1 MILLNEN
8 NQKYTLFNLSTHFCK
23 WATVQ
28 SGHLKSPARTRVNLC
43 KIIFPKNKAT
53 IINLMT
59 VVIQYA
65 NAYSN
70 LKNQDFWCGH
80 LRTDQDCWCCLRTGR
95 IASIV
100 AGTHHGHS
108 EYNGCDGHQPHQP
121 PSSWS

>member
-8 NQKYTLFNLSTHFCK
+8 NQKYTLLIVSTHFCEC
-23 WATVQ
+23 ATVQ
-28 SGHLKSPARTRVNLC
+28 SGHLKSPARTGVNFC

-53 IINLMT
+53 IINGMT

-80 LRTDQDCWCCLRTGR
+80 LRTDQDYTAYYMLC
-95 IASIV
+95 A
-100 AGTHHGHS
+100 
-108 EYNGCDGHQPHQP
+108 
-121 PSSWS
+121 

>member
-8 NQKYTLFNLSTHFCK
+8 NQKYTLFNVSTHFCEC
-23 WATVQ
+23 ATVQ

-80 LRTDQDCWCCLRTGR
+80 LRTDQDYRNYR
-95 IASIV
+95 YEE
-100 AGTHHGHS
+100 HRR
-108 EYNGCDGHQPHQP
+108 YRN
-121 PSSWS
+121 

>member
-8 NQKYTLFNLSTHFCK
+8 NQKYTFFNVSTYFCEC
-23 WATVQ
+23 ATVQ

-80 LRTDQDCWCCLRTGR
+80 LRTDQDPC
-95 IASIV
+95 
-100 AGTHHGHS
+100 
-108 EYNGCDGHQPHQP
+108 NKNNNNNPHQNLQEGIKVQV
-121 PSSWS
+121 

>member
-8 NQKYTLFNLSTHFCK
+8 NQKYTLFNVSTHFCEC
-23 WATVQ
+23 ATVQ

-80 LRTDQDCWCCLRTGR
+80 LRTDQDQGLTKLEFDTEDQVLFFFNL
-95 IASIV
+95 INFI
-100 AGTHHGHS
+100 
-108 EYNGCDGHQPHQP
+108 
-121 PSSWS
+121 

>member
-8 NQKYTLFNLSTHFCK
+8 NQKYTLFNVSTHFCEC
-23 WATVQ
+23 AAVQ

-59 VVIQYA
+59 VVILYA

-80 LRTDQDCWCCLRTGR
+80 LRTDQDTSYPLAINSCSYLWLTQLFQVILCFLSRPTF
-95 IASIV
+95 SF
-100 AGTHHGHS
+100 T
-108 EYNGCDGHQPHQP
+108 PF
-121 PSSWS
+121 

>member
-1 MILLNEN
+1 MNLPDIFVNLEQSSGLDCTVQDASYNKDGYFPSEIWFYLMKQPEIYFVVLN
-8 NQKYTLFNLSTHFCK
+8 HFCEC
-23 WATVQ
+23 ATVQ
-28 SGHLKSPARTRVNLC
+28 SGHLKSPACTRVNLC

-80 LRTDQDCWCCLRTGR
+80 LRTDQDCGIPR
-95 IASIV
+95 
-100 AGTHHGHS
+100 
-108 EYNGCDGHQPHQP
+108 
-121 PSSWS
+121 